1 MSLNRVGGSVL
12 IPSVRSSSTLD
23 YSTTGKSNS
32 ENSFVTGVV
41 KEYFS
46 DPLTLSDY
54 DKDKLKQIV
63 RSSNLIDRMPINSI
77 HCIVIED
84 GRRDE
89 HVAYPFFSQHLCVPV
104 KPGEQVWLIREGNL
118 YYWFCRKTGDYSAED
133 LNYTHIDRAVNQPS
147 AQISASQA
155 FSDEIKVAEFPNGMT
170 SLETDSTLGVNLD
183 YQKIIRESQSYNTQF
198 VPTAV
203 PRLTK
208 KPGDLLLQG
217 SNNTAILLGD
227 RSGQGEIK
235 IVSGRQI
242 SSNTVTNAR
251 NYQEIDKSKS
261 ASSDSI
267 NDDNQNLSSINVSMS
282 GNVDIDF
289 GVDIDGINQSGQSAG
304 VVIKSDQIRLIAR
317 QDIKITV
324 DNSGAGIVIKSNG
337 EIVIVPSST
346 SVVKLGGD
354 DANKAI
360 LCQDIIP
367 GTGDIGNVQ
376 APPVV
381 STMGGVIGSST
392 IPGTGLFASKVL
404 VK

>member
-1 MSLNRVGGSVL
+1 MSLNRVGGSIL
-12 IPSVRSSSTLD
+12 IPSVRSASTLD
-23 YSTTGKSNS
+23 HAGSGKSNT
-32 ENSFVTGVV
+32 ETTFVTGVV
-41 KEYFS
+41 KEFFS
-46 DPLTLSDY
+46 DPLTLSEY
-54 DKDKLKQIV
+54 DKNKLKQVV
-63 RSSNLIDRMPINSI
+63 RSSNLVERMPINSI
-77 HCIVIED
+77 HCVVIEN

-104 KPGEQVWLIREGNL
+104 KPGEQVWLVREGNL
-118 YYWFCRKTGDYSAED
+118 HYWFCRKTGDYSSED
-133 LNYTHIDRAVNQPS
+133 LNYTHIDRGVNQE
-147 AQISASQA
+147 ATRVSASQA
-155 FSDEIKVAEFPNGMT
+155 FSRDSQTPEFPNGIT
-170 SLETDSTLGVNLD
+170 SSETDSTLGVNLD
-183 YQKIIRESQSYNTQF
+183 YQKIVRESQSYNTQF

-227 RSGQGEIK
+227 RGGQGEIK
-235 IVSGRQI
+235 IVTGRKI
-242 SSNTVTNAR
+242 TSNTVSNSR
-251 NYQEIDKSKS
+251 NYQEIDKSNS
-261 ASSDSI
+261 ASSDSK
-267 NDDNQNLSSINVSMS
+267 NDDNENLSSLNVSMD
-282 GNVDIDF
+282 GNIDIDF
-289 GVDIDGINQSGQSAG
+289 GVNINGIDPSGQGAG
-304 VVIKSDQIRLIAR
+304 VTIKSDQIRLIAR

-337 EIVIVPSST
+337 EIVIVPAAT
-346 SVVKLGGD
+346 SVIKLGGD

-367 GTGDIGNVQ
+367 GTDAVGNVQ

-392 IPGTGLFASKVL
+392 IPGTGIFASKVL

>member
-12 IPSVRSSSTLD
+12 IPTVKSSSTLD
-23 YSTTGKSNS
+23 QTGTKVNS
-32 ENSFVTGVV
+32 ETSFVTGVV

-46 DPLTLSDY
+46 DPQSLSSY
-54 DKDKLKQIV
+54 DKDKLRHLV
-63 RSSNLIDRMPINSI
+63 RSSNLVDRMPINSI
-77 HCIVIED
+77 HCVVIEN

-104 KPGEQVWLIREGNL
+104 KPGEQVWLVREGNL
-118 YYWFCRKTGDYSAED
+118 YYWFCRKTGDYSTED
-133 LNYTHIDRAVNQPS
+133 LNYTHIDRGVNQAATQVS
-147 AQISASQA
+147 ARQA
-155 FSDEIKVAEFPNGMT
+155 FSDERQIAEFPNGIT
-170 SLETDSTLGVNLD
+170 ESETDSTLGVNLD
-183 YQKIIRESQSYNTQF
+183 YNTIIRESQSYNTQF

-227 RSGQGEIK
+227 RDGQGEIK
-235 IVSGRQI
+235 IISGRKI

-251 NYQEIDKSKS
+251 NYEEIDKSKS

-267 NDDNQNLSSINVSMS
+267 NDDNQNLSSINLSMS
-282 GNVDIDF
+282 GNVDVDF
-289 GVDIDGINQSGQSAG
+289 GINIDGINQAGQGAG

-337 EIVIVPSST
+337 EIVIVPSTT
-346 SVVKLGGD
+346 SVIKLGGD